1 MIKAIRG
8 FKDILPSEACI
19 WQYVET
25 ISQKILRD
33 YGFSELR
40 LPIIEDTSLFVRS
53 IGQDTDIV
61 SKEMYTFP
69 DRKNHSLT
77 LRPEGTASVV
87 RAFVEHKMYARDQYK
102 KFYYLGPMFRYERPQ
117 AGRSRQFHQI
127 GAEIFG
133 LAEASVDAELLI
145 LVYDLFSKIGLP
157 SITLSLNSVGCP
169 ACRPP
174 YKKILQ
180 EYLQKDH
187 ATLCLDC
194 QQRSEKNPLRVL
206 DCKNDDCQ
214 DIISRAPTI
223 LEHLCP
229 TCQHHQQEVERLL
242 KLSNAPYQINHR
254 LVRGL
259 DYYTRT
265 AFEVTFA
272 GLGAQNAIAGGG
284 RYDNLVEEFGGPP
297 TPAIGFALGLERVVL
312 ALQGQGT
319 IPPPSP
325 SIFLAALGEKAREK
339 AFLLL
344 RSLRQKGFCIQMSYQ
359 DSSLK
364 SQLKQANQQGAQF
377 TLILGENELNNQRII
392 IKDMEHASQ
401 EEVALEDISEVLKN
415 KFLPFLAKREIF

>member
-8 FKDILPSEACI
+8 FKDILPSETGI

-61 SKEMYTFP
+61 SKEMYTFL

-77 LRPEGTASVV
+77 LRPEGTAPVV

-102 KFYYLGPMFRYERPQ
+102 KLYYLGPMFRYERPQ

-187 ATLCLDC
+187 AALCLDC

-214 DIISRAPTI
+214 DIISRAPAI

-229 TCQHHQQEVERLL
+229 ACQYHQQEVERLL

-319 IPPPSP
+319 IPPPIP

-344 RSLRQKGFCIQMSYQ
+344 RSLRQKGFCIQMSCQ
-359 DSSLK
+359 DHSLK

-377 TLILGENELNNQRII
+377 TLILGENELSNQRII
-392 IKDMEHASQ
+392 VKDMEHSSQ
-401 EEVALEDISEVLKN
+401 EEVALENISEVLKN
-415 KFLPFLAKREIF
+415 KFLAISS

>member
-8 FKDILPSEACI
+8 FKDILPSEASI
-19 WQYVET
+19 WQHVET
-25 ISQKILRD
+25 ISQKILRN

-102 KFYYLGPMFRYERPQ
+102 KLYYLGPMFRYERPQ

-157 SITLSLNSVGCP
+157 SISLFLNSVGCP
-169 ACRPP
+169 ACRPT

-180 EYLQKDH
+180 EYLQKDQ
-187 ATLCLDC
+187 AALCPDC
-194 QQRSEKNPLRVL
+194 QQRSKKNPLRVL
-206 DCKNDDCQ
+206 DCKNENCQ
-214 DIISRAPTI
+214 NIISQAPAI

-229 TCQHHQQEVERLL
+229 DCQNHHQEVERLL
-242 KLSNAPYQINHR
+242 KLSEVPYHINHR

-284 RYDNLVEEFGGPP
+284 RYDNLVAEFGGPP
-297 TPAIGFALGLERVVL
+297 TPAIGFALGLERVV
-312 ALQGQGT
+312 ALDLFSCPGGKGQKKSLLTAAISSAKRIMYSNELPGSLLKIT
-319 IPPPSP
+319 IKTSP
-325 SIFLAALGEKAREK
+325 STG
-339 AFLLL
+339 
-344 RSLRQKGFCIQMSYQ
+344 
-359 DSSLK
+359 
-364 SQLKQANQQGAQF
+364 GA
-377 TLILGENELNNQRII
+377 IYPYPGR
-392 IKDMEHASQ
+392 K
-401 EEVALEDISEVLKN
+401 
-415 KFLPFLAKREIF
+415 

>member
-102 KFYYLGPMFRYERPQ
+102 KLYYLGPMFRYERPQ

-145 LVYDLFSKIGLP
+145 LAYDLFSKIGLP

-169 ACRPP
+169 ACRPL

-187 ATLCLDC
+187 ATPCLDC

-214 DIISRAPTI
+214 DIISRAPAI

-229 TCQHHQQEVERLL
+229 TCQQHHQEVERLL

-319 IPPPSP
+319 IPPPIP

-344 RSLRQKGFCIQMSYQ
+344 RSLREKGFCIQMNYQ

-377 TLILGENELNNQRII
+377 TLILGENELKNQRII
-392 IKDMEHASQ
+392 VKDMEHASQ
-401 EEVALEDISEVLKN
+401 EDVALEDISEVLKN
-415 KFLPFLAKREIF
+415 KFLVISS